1 MYFLAPIIMDIG
13 YYGVGRHLIELFN
26 VIRSTE
32 LEYKADVQ
40 SGETADVPDEEGDVW
55 TPYTEAAFSFK
66 TESRLHER
74 LSFLTNLI
82 F

>member
-1 MYFLAPIIMDIG
+1 MDIG

-40 SGETADVPDEEGDVW
+40 SGETADVPDEEGDV
-55 TPYTEAAFSFK
+55 
-66 TESRLHER
+66 
-74 LSFLTNLI
+74 
-82 F
+82 